1 MALTPDDTFLISSS
15 TALGMAE
22 NLVVLLNT
30 VVKNLPEPELRQV
43 RGALENSVR
52 LADELLYN
60 IAISSTFEMLTLSD
74 GMFSLPSAPIRK
86 QTYSPESVRHPWRG
100 RFFRKCR
107 KFSHSR
113 RQHRYDHLCGS
124 PIATTFFHS
133 PPTRSDPLHL
143 HRLLL

>member
-1 MALTPDDTFLISSS
+1 MALAPDDTFLISSS

-22 NLVVLLNT
+22 NLVILLNT

-43 RGALENSVR
+43 RGALENSVH

-74 GMFSLPSAPIRK
+74 GMFSLPSAPVRK
-86 QTYSPESVRHPWRG
+86 QTYSPESVHHPWRE
-100 RFFRKCR
+100 RFYRKCR

-113 RQHRYDHLCGS
+113 R
-124 PIATTFFHS
+124 
-133 PPTRSDPLHL
+133 
-143 HRLLL
+143 